1 MSSTR
6 PNIRRIKRATRDDQ
20 LTVVEHLT
28 ELRNRLVVAGASV
41 GVAFAVGYV
50 IHGRLLSLMYEKLPA
65 NVPAPTTLG
74 VGEPFSIA
82 LKTALYFALLV
93 SLPILF
99 YQLYAFIIPA
109 FSDDI
114 GKALW
119 PLLILV
125 PALFLVGVLFGY
137 FLVLDPALK
146 FLLGFDNNLYNT
158 QVRAGQFISFVG
170 MLMLALGLVF
180 ELPAALMLLGRIG
193 VVNARFLR
201 KNRRY
206 AILILTIVAAA
217 LPSIDPISMLLEL
230 IPLLILYEV
239 SIFLVKWVEPKRG
252 SAEAVEPPAGTIPQ
266 A

>member
-1 MSSTR
+1 MPSR
-6 PNIRRIKRATRDDQ
+6 VRRIKRAAREDQ

-28 ELRNRLVVAGASV
+28 ELRNRLIVAGASV
-41 GVAFAVGYV
+41 GVAFVIGYV
-50 IHGRLLSLMYEKLPA
+50 LHNRLLHLLYEKLPA
-65 NVPAPTTLG
+65 NVAEPTTLG

-93 SLPILF
+93 AMPILF
-99 YQLYAFIIPA
+99 YQLYAFVIPA
-109 FSDDI
+109 FSDDV

-137 FLVLDPALK
+137 FVVLDPALS
-146 FLLGFDNNLYNT
+146 FLLHFDDNLYNT
-158 QVRAGQFISFVG
+158 QVRAGQYISFVG

-193 VVNARFLR
+193 IVNARFLR

-217 LPSIDPISMLLEL
+217 LPSIDPVSMLLEV
-230 IPLLILYEV
+230 IPLLVLYEV
-239 SIFLVKWVEPKRG
+239 SIFLVELVEPKRG
-252 SAEAVEPPAGTIPQ
+252 RSEPVESPPGPIPQ

>member
-1 MSSTR
+1 MPSSV
-6 PNIRRIKRATRDDQ
+6 RRIKRASRDDQ

-28 ELRNRLVVAGASV
+28 ELRNRLIVAGASV
-41 GVAFAVGYV
+41 GVAFVVGYI
-50 IHGRLLSLMYEKLPA
+50 IHGRLLNLMYEKLPA
-65 NVPAPTTLG
+65 NVDRPTTLG

-93 SLPILF
+93 ALPILF
-99 YQLYAFIIPA
+99 YQLYAFVIPA

-137 FLVLDPALK
+137 FVVLHPALK
-146 FLLGFDNNLYNT
+146 FLLGFDNDLYNT
-158 QVRAGQFISFVG
+158 QVRAGQYISFVG

-180 ELPAALMLLGRIG
+180 ELPAALMLAGRIG
-193 VVNARFLR
+193 LVNARFLR

-217 LPSIDPISMLLEL
+217 LPSIDPVSMLLEL
-230 IPLLILYEV
+230 VPLLILYEI
-239 SIFLVKWVEPKRG
+239 SIFLVQWVEPKRRA
-252 SAEAVEPPAGTIPQ
+252 AESVDSPPGTIPQ